1 MESFRYE
8 ALDAAGRAVSGVVQA
23 DTPRQARAQLRAQG
37 LLPSA
42 IDLVRA
48 RERARQPWARG
59 ISSDELSLVTRQ
71 MATLLASGLT
81 MEQSLSALIE
91 EASAPMTREVLGG
104 VKSEVTAGLSLAGA
118 LGSYDR
124 SFPDFYR
131 ALVHG
136 GEESGALPTV
146 LQHLAD
152 YLDARQALKQKTTLA
167 LLYPVLVTLV
177 AVSIVT
183 GLLVFVVPQ
192 IVQVFQ
198 QSRQS
203 LPLLTRALIGLS
215 DFLRAAWPYLAVLII
230 GDFTALV
237 GDPSG
242 RYATRP
248 TLTAAEVKANAATYQ
263 EQAFKILDKN
273 RTELRFNSEWLTPFM
288 KDLLLDTLKR
298 HTVQQVLSR
307 EDFKKRIAE
316 NSPISL
322 LEVMYPLMQG
332 YDSVAVKADVEL
344 GGNDQLTNL
353 LMGRKMQQDA
363 GQEAQVA
370 LTVPLLVGLDGEKK
384 MSKSYGNSIGLND
397 SPNDM
402 FGKTMRVNDALMLDY
417 YTLLTDEDLD
427 AVKAQHPM
435 QAKKALA
442 RILVGKYHGD
452 AAGDAALAYFESTFS
467 KKEQPVIAEGDEKS
481 VSQTV
486 LSKIIAEVAGMSGSE
501 ARRLVEQGGVQIDGV
516 KVTVDGP
523 VKDKTTFTLK
533 VGKHKFFKIALTPS
547 KA

>member
-1 MESFRYE
+1 MEQNP
-8 ALDAAGRAVSGVVQA
+8 L
-23 DTPRQARAQLRAQG
+23 ARLK
-37 LLPSA
+37 
-42 IDLVRA
+42 
-48 RERARQPWARG
+48 RG
-59 ISSDELSLVTRQ
+59 TLSLVSDEELTKK
-71 MATLLASGLT
+71 LASGRVLRVKLGVDPTSSDLHLGHSVVLT
-81 MEQSLSALIE
+81 KLRQFQD
-91 EASAPMTREVLGG
+91 LGH
-104 VKSEVTAGLSLAGA
+104 T
-118 LGSYDR
+118 
-124 SFPDFYR
+124 
-131 ALVHG
+131 
-136 GEESGALPTV
+136 
-146 LQHLAD
+146 
-152 YLDARQALKQKTTLA
+152 
-167 LLYPVLVTLV
+167 
-177 AVSIVT
+177 
-183 GLLVFVVPQ
+183 
-192 IVQVFQ
+192 
-198 QSRQS
+198 
-203 LPLLTRALIGLS
+203 
-215 DFLRAAWPYLAVLII
+215 AVLII
-230 GDFTALV
+230 GDFTAMV

-242 RYATRP
+242 RDSTRP
-248 TLTAAEVKANAATYQ
+248 AITAAEVKANAATYQ

-417 YTLLTDEDLD
+417 YTLLTDEDRD
-427 AVKAQHPM
+427 AVMAQHPM
-435 QAKKALA
+435 QPNKALA
-442 RILVGKYHGD
+442 LFLVGKSRPD